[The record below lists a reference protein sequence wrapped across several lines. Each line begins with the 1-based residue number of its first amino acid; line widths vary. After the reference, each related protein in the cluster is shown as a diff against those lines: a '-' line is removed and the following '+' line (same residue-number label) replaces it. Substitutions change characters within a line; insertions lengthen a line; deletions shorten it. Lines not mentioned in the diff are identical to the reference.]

1 MRQGRDFL
9 SHLWQYILIHSFVPC
24 VDVEDEVP
32 NSLIVQR
39 QVVVLRLGEVD
50 FLHVDYLP
58 AEDLRAEDLRA
69 EDLRAEAPDA
79 VAAVADYRPG
89 LVVVH
94 ARTVDQLQGRI
105 VPNCI

>member
-1 MRQGRDFL
+1 M
-9 SHLWQYILIHSFVPC
+9 
-24 VDVEDEVP
+24 
-32 NSLIVQR
+32 
-39 QVVVLRLGEVD
+39 LRLGEVD

-69 EDLRAEAPDA
+69 EAPDA

-89 LVVVH
+89 PVVVH